1 MPFKRAEDFEGESLT
16 QTYAA
21 AATRK
26 IGYWL
31 RLKVYQRKY
40 GLWSAHPEERA
51 TLSTGGRPASRQC
64 KLELSIAIAAGFK
77 RATPDFF
84 WAGDLKL

>member
-1 MPFKRAEDFEGESLT
+1 MSFKRAEDFEGESLT

-51 TLSTGGRPASRQC
+51 TLSTGKGVHPGNANWNYRLQ
-64 KLELSIAIAAGFK
+64 
-77 RATPDFF
+77 
-84 WAGDLKL
+84 